1 MQRVSV
7 QPEQSSGKPQRG
19 HQLKHAGKK
28 SIDGPLLRQCDLDL
42 ILRAEEIEREDAK
55 EAGAIGYM
63 ARAIIQAT
71 MPHSDPGTGEFRRK
85 NGNYTLVMLAPSD
98 IGLPYGSI
106 PRLVLSWI
114 STEAVRTKEPT
125 VVLGDTL
132 SSFMRELDLVPTG
145 GRWGTITRL
154 RNQMQR
160 LFSTSISCT
169 YDGDRQWANTGFRI
183 ADETHLWWHPK
194 DPDQFDLWQST
205 VTLGSRFFRELVD
218 HPVPVDM
225 RALRA
230 LRRSPMALD
239 LYCWLTYR
247 MSYLRKE
254 TVIPWPALQAQFGA
268 DYARN
273 RAFKGKFVESLRKV
287 LTVYTE
293 AKASLAENGLL
304 VKPSRTHIR
313 R

>member
-1 MQRVSV
+1 MKCV
-7 QPEQSSGKPQRG
+7 
-19 HQLKHAGKK
+19 
-28 SIDGPLLRQCDLDL
+28 DGPLLRQCDLDL

-125 VVLGDTL
+125 VVLGETL

-169 YDGDRQWANTGFRI
+169 YDGDKNWANTGFRI

-194 DPDQFDLWQST
+194 DPDQIDLWQSS
-205 VTLGSRFFRELVD
+205 VTLGNRFFRELID

-225 RALRA
+225 RALKA

-247 MSYLRKE
+247 MSYLRRD
-254 TVIPWPALQAQFGA
+254 TVIPWSALQAQFGA
-268 DYARN
+268 DYGRDRDFKAR
-273 RAFKGKFVESLRKV
+273 FPESLRKV
-287 LTVYTE
+287 LTAYPD
-293 AKASLAENGLL
+293 AKASIIEHGLL
-304 VKPSRTHIR
+304 IKPSRTHIQR
-313 R
+313 

>member
-1 MQRVSV
+1 MPAGRN
-7 QPEQSSGKPQRG
+7 G
-19 HQLKHAGKK
+19 HNA
-28 SIDGPLLRQCDLDL
+28 PLLRECDLDL

-55 EAGAIGYM
+55 AAGTIGFM
-63 ARAIIQAT
+63 ARGIIQAT
-71 MPHSDPGTGEFRRK
+71 MPHSDPGTSEFRRR

-106 PRLVLSWI
+106 PRLVLSWV

-125 VVLGDTL
+125 VILGETL

-145 GRWGTITRL
+145 GRCGTITRL

-169 YDGDRQWANTGFRI
+169 YDGDNQWANTGFRI
-183 ADETHLWWHPK
+183 ADETHLWWHPQE
-194 DPDQFDLWQST
+194 PDQLDLWQSM
-205 VTLGSRFFRELVD
+205 VVLGSRFFQELVD

-225 RALRA
+225 RALKA

-247 MSYLRKE
+247 MSYLRKD
-254 TVIPWPALQAQFGA
+254 TIIPWQALQSQFGA
-268 DYARN
+268 DYGRD
-273 RAFKGKFVESLRKV
+273 RDFKAKFPGNLRKV
-287 LTVYTE
+287 MTAYTQ
-293 AKASLAENGLL
+293 AKAYIVEDGLL
-304 VKPSRTHIR
+304 IKPSRTHIQR
-313 R
+313 

>member
-1 MQRVSV
+1 
-7 QPEQSSGKPQRG
+7 
-19 HQLKHAGKK
+19 
-28 SIDGPLLRQCDLDL
+28 
-42 ILRAEEIEREDAK
+42 
-55 EAGAIGYM
+55 M
-63 ARAIIQAT
+63 ARGFIQAT
-71 MPHSDPGTGEFRRK
+71 MPHSDPGIGEFRRK

-114 STEAVRTKEPT
+114 STEAVRTKKPT

-169 YDGDRQWANTGFRI
+169 YNGDRQWASTGFRI

-194 DPDQFDLWQST
+194 DPDQLDLWQST
-205 VTLGSRFFRELVD
+205 VTLGSRFFQELVN

-225 RALRA
+225 RALKA

-239 LYCWLTYR
+239 LYCWLIYR
-247 MSYLRKE
+247 LGYLRRD
-254 TVIPWPALQAQFGA
+254 TIIPWPSLQAQFGA
-268 DYARN
+268 DYARS
-273 RAFKGKFVESLRKV
+273 RAFKEKFIESLRKV
-287 LTVYTE
+287 LTTYPE
-293 AKASLAENGLL
+293 AKAYITEQGLFI
-304 VKPSRTHIR
+304 KPSRTHIKR
-313 R
+313 

>member
-1 MQRVSV
+1 
-7 QPEQSSGKPQRG
+7 
-19 HQLKHAGKK
+19 
-28 SIDGPLLRQCDLDL
+28 
-42 ILRAEEIEREDAK
+42 
-55 EAGAIGYM
+55 M
-63 ARAIIQAT
+63 ARGIIQAT

-85 NGNYTLVMLAPSD
+85 NGNYMLVMLAPSD

-132 SSFMRELDLVPTG
+132 SSFMRELDLIPTG

-169 YDGDRQWANTGFRI
+169 YDGDNQWANAGFRI

-194 DPDQFDLWQST
+194 ELDQLDLWQST
-205 VTLGSRFFRELVD
+205 VTLGSRFFWELID
-218 HPVPVDM
+218 HPVPMDM
-225 RALRA
+225 RALKA

-254 TVIPWPALQAQFGA
+254 TVIPWPALQGQFGA
-268 DYARN
+268 NYARS
-273 RAFKGKFVESLRKV
+273 RAFKENFVASLRKV

-293 AKASLAENGLL
+293 AKASLSENGLL
-304 VKPSRTHIR
+304 IRPSRTHIQR
-313 R
+313 